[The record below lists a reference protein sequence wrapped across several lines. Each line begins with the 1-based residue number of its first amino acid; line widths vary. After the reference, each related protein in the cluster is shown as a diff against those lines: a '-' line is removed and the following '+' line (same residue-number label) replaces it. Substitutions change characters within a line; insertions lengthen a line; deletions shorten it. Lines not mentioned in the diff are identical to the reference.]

1 VKEVDKEFNLCY
13 HLLSFNIGGDK
24 MEKVFLG
31 TRVSKSVIEDL
42 KKFCKEHGI
51 KINYLVSEAIQ
62 EKLEELKEDEEDIAT
77 FQERENEPVLS
88 EKEFYKRIKK
98 RGL

>member
-1 VKEVDKEFNLCY
+1 
-13 HLLSFNIGGDK
+13 

-31 TRVSKSVIEDL
+31 TRISQSVAEDL

-51 KINYLVSEAIQ
+51 KMNYLVSEAIQ

-77 FQERENEPVLS
+77 VQERENEPVLS
-88 EKEFYKRIKK
+88 EKEFYKRIRK